1 MSDIPKKGE
10 EKKGWWKRQSTTVK
24 IVIGIFVAILLIIIV
39 AMALGMWLVLS
50 ITALNVTDIK
60 PVSQSMDTFDVIG
73 TTEPGATV
81 TVNNQSVT
89 LDSAGKFSYR
99 LNDVKVGAKNITVV
113 TKGNGKMPRTLILEL
128 DITSDNDFY
137 RSNVKFVNETIF

>member
-1 MSDIPKKGE
+1 
-10 EKKGWWKRQSTTVK
+10 
-24 IVIGIFVAILLIIIV
+24 
-39 AMALGMWLVLS
+39 LS